1 MYVNSCNL
9 YYETPYRGKS
19 LQEIYYLFIY
29 LFYLWPNIKTITKN
43 NLQSEMSVTVSW

>member
-19 LQEIYYLFIY
+19 LQEIYYYYYILLLFIIQR
-29 LFYLWPNIKTITKN
+29 NRAEIGKR
-43 NLQSEMSVTVSW
+43 